1 MIGMAENA
9 FEFENAG
16 KTYHLWRRLRKIP
29 CAGIVD
35 VTLAVPR
42 GIIFGLLG
50 LNGAGKTT
58 AMKLLVGLLKPDRG
72 EVRVLGGTVSD
83 PAVRARI
90 GYLPEMPYLP
100 MQLDVMSLLKYYGL
114 MSGLR
119 GMELSERIGLAL
131 ELTGLDPGRR
141 DPVRYYSKGQR
152 QRAAMAQVLLHS
164 PDVIF
169 VDEPMSGLDPQ
180 GIRDMRELLVNLR
193 ASGVTVC
200 LNSHQIS
207 EVERLCDRVGI
218 LAAGRLVKEGAV
230 GDLLA
235 LARKREYRLTLL
247 VAGRG
252 TRGREADRPENW
264 RITDVTVGEDRLAAT
279 LAAQRKRGARVLQIL
294 SRQGSLEEVLLEA
307 VKEGPAER
315 NPGDGGEGARQA

>member
-1 MIGMAENA
+1 MAENA
-9 FEFENAG
+9 FEFENAS

-29 CAGIVD
+29 VTGIVD
-35 VTLAVPR
+35 VSLAVPR

-58 AMKLLVGLLKPDRG
+58 AMKLLVGLLAPDHGR
-72 EVRVLGGTVSD
+72 VLVLGGTVSD
-83 PAVRARI
+83 PGVRARI
-90 GYLPEMPYLP
+90 GYLPELPYLP
-100 MQLDVMSLLKYYGL
+100 MQLDVMSLLKYYGM

-119 GMELSERIGLAL
+119 GMELSERIGQAL
-131 ELTGLDPGRR
+131 ELTGLDPDRR

-152 QRAAMAQVLLHS
+152 QRAAMAQVLLHR

-180 GIRDMRELLVNLR
+180 GIRDMRELLINLR
-193 ASGVTVC
+193 TSGVTVC

-218 LAAGRLVKEGAV
+218 LAAGRLVREGAV

-235 LARKREYRLTLL
+235 LARRREYRLTLL
-247 VAGRG
+247 VAGRRSG
-252 TRGREADRPENW
+252 KREADGPENW
-264 RITDVTVGEDRLAAT
+264 RIADITVGEERLAAT
-279 LAAQRKRGARVLQIL
+279 LTAQRKKGSRVLQIL

-307 VKEGPAER
+307 VRGGSVER
-315 NPGDGGEGARQA
+315 NPGDGGQKGEPA